1 MTNEDL
7 KKRYLERGIELV
19 ASRSPE
25 DFSAYV
31 KSEADAFAKLVRE
44 AGIKVE

>member
-1 MTNEDL
+1 MSNDEFT
-7 KKRYLERGIELV
+7 KKYLERGIELV

-25 DFSAYV
+25 EFSAYV
-31 KSEADAFAKLVRE
+31 KSEADGFANLVRE